1 MLSDL
6 HIGGLT
12 PLTTTDYPGCLAAV
26 VFCQGCPWRCG
37 YCHNPHLLPRIAPA
51 QLSWHAVRSFLERRR
66 GLLDAVVFSG
76 GEPTLQTA
84 LVDAARQVRELG
96 FKVGLHTAGMY
107 PSRLQRLLPLF
118 DWVGLDIKAP
128 FAGYEKITGARGSG
142 EKALVSAR
150 LVLESGIDYEFRTTV
165 SPSLFSD
172 EDLLRL
178 AQTLAERGVQ
188 KYSLQECRPS
198 GRDDH
203 RFLEDASDAYSR
215 DLLYA
220 KIGRLFSRFTL
231 RRA

>member
-6 HIGGLT
+6 YLGGLT

-26 VFCQGCPWRCG
+26 VFCQGCSWRCG
-37 YCHNPHLLPRIAPA
+37 YCHNPHLLPRTAPT

-76 GEPTLQTA
+76 GEPTLQTPLA
-84 LVDAARQVRELG
+84 DAARQVREMG

-107 PSRLQRLLPLF
+107 PSRLKRLLPLF

-128 FAGYEKITGARGSG
+128 FADYEKITRARGSG
-142 EKALVSAR
+142 EKAFASAR
-150 LVLESGIDYEFRTTV
+150 LVVESGIDYEFRTTV
-165 SPSLFSD
+165 SSSLFSD

-178 AQTLAERGVQ
+178 AHSLAERGVQ

-203 RFLEDASDAYSR
+203 GFSEEVSGAYSR